1 MTTLQRR
8 PGRAFAG
15 LLACVLMILLASC
28 GADKAF
34 TPTVTSEPEQS
45 NLPAASLPTET
56 PVPSEQA
63 PIAVSVILTDYRV
76 SSFVS
81 AFEVGKTYQFTVS
94 NNGAVAHGFVI
105 EPLGATNQP
114 LSTNGQSA
122 AIQLINP
129 GESKT
134 LTWTFT
140 TIGRLQIASHLNDD
154 YAKGMVQ
161 TGISAS

>member
-1 MTTLQRR
+1 M
-8 PGRAFAG
+8 
-15 LLACVLMILLASC
+15 
-28 GADKAF
+28 
-34 TPTVTSEPEQS
+34 
-45 NLPAASLPTET
+45 
-56 PVPSEQA
+56 
-63 PIAVSVILTDYRV
+63 
-76 SSFVS
+76 VS

-114 LSTNGQSA
+114 LMNDGRSA

-140 TIGRLQIASHLNDD
+140 TIGRLQLASHLNDD
-154 YAKGMVQ
+154 YAKGMAQ
-161 TGISAS
+161 TGVSAS